1 MIYLTYKAQKKVR
14 HKHDPSKKKWNKA
27 AETNL
32 KEQTEGWMHRMKQLS
47 VNNKNNRVTSR
58 GHMFIR

>member
-1 MIYLTYKAQKKVR
+1 MR

-32 KEQTEGWMHRMKQLS
+32 KEQTEEWMHRMKQLS
-47 VNNKNNRVTSR
+47 VNNINNKNNRVTSR

>member
-1 MIYLTYKAQKKVR
+1 MR

-32 KEQTEGWMHRMKQLS
+32 KEQTEEWMHRMKQLS
-47 VNNKNNRVTSR
+47 VNNRVASR
-58 GHMFIR
+58 GHMFIRWHLRYEIV